1 MNTNCHTILF
11 VETQDVKD
19 RMALGFRLNKNNY
32 WYSPNGIIRIA
43 RFTQSFSPY
52 YCYYGDIYMKRVI
65 RLWKKK
71 TYENIQRKKEKLIAM
86 EVLPNVFCYDIYN
99 NIINYL

>member
-1 MNTNCHTILF
+1 MR
-11 VETQDVKD
+11 V
-19 RMALGFRLNKNNY
+19 GFQLNKNNY

-43 RFTQSFSPY
+43 RFTASFSPY
-52 YCYYGDIYMKRVI
+52 YGYYGDIYMKRFI

-71 TYENIQRKKEKLIAM
+71 TYENLQREKDKSIAT
-86 EVLPNVFCYDIYN
+86 EVLPNVLCYDIYN